1 MADSLAVKMEIQMVA
16 LLVGL
21 KAGTVAV
28 WLAGQWVVMTERLL
42 VDGLVEQTVVLTAAS
57 MVEMWDLAMAEN
69 LVDM

>member
-1 MADSLAVKMEIQMVA
+1 MADGLAVKMEIQMVA
-16 LLVGL
+16 LLAAL

-42 VDGLVEQTVVLTAAS
+42 VDGLVEQSVVLTAAS